1 MVNGVQEHAHVAQ
14 DERAELAPL
23 RRFGREP
30 RIDVLLRFR
39 DRPLSLDDQ
48 ADHAQALFLVRQAQ
62 KRAGMALGQVM
73 LTQRLQ
79 NGRRMA
85 QDAQLVCDGGLALA
99 DAAGSLLLAQ
109 MVLLHELLQAL
120 GLLDVIQIAPLQI
133 FHQRQH
139 PGRLLVH
146 VRKQARDLRQS
157 GQPRCAQAALSR
169 HQLVRTAR
177 LADGQRLQNAV
188 LPDAPG
194 QLLQAAGIKMLAR
207 LHGIGPDPRCRQI
220 QDPARPQYR
229 RTSRLWHSF
238 SPLQGLLT
246 PL

>member
-1 MVNGVQEHAHVAQ
+1 MKLSLIHIYVAQ

-85 QDAQLVCDGGLALA
+85 QDAVSYTHLAE
-99 DAAGSLLLAQ
+99 AG
-109 MVLLHELLQAL
+109 
-120 GLLDVIQIAPLQI
+120 
-133 FHQRQH
+133 R
-139 PGRLLVH
+139 
-146 VRKQARDLRQS
+146 
-157 GQPRCAQAALSR
+157 
-169 HQLVRTAR
+169 
-177 LADGQRLQNAV
+177 ADG
-188 LPDAPG
+188 
-194 QLLQAAGIKMLAR
+194 
-207 LHGIGPDPRCRQI
+207 
-220 QDPARPQYR
+220 
-229 RTSRLWHSF
+229 W
-238 SPLQGLLT
+238 
-246 PL
+246 